1 MTEKDFASMPIN
13 ELKAYHDSLSE
24 KITKVERRLRE
35 IVLNEGTEKDS
46 LGITDDYLTVEISE
60 EQLKK
65 MGKASLKR
73 YRTHLMQEREM
84 AGWFLR
90 NRCKH

>member
-1 MTEKDFASMPIN
+1 MNEKDFANMPIN
-13 ELKAYHDSLSE
+13 ELKAYFDRTSE
-24 KITKVERRLRE
+24 KITKVERRLSE
-35 IVLNEGTEKDS
+35 LVLNEETEKDC
-46 LGITDDYLTVEISE
+46 LGRVDDYLTEEISE
-60 EQLKK
+60 EKFAK
-65 MGKASLKR
+65 MGKASLKK